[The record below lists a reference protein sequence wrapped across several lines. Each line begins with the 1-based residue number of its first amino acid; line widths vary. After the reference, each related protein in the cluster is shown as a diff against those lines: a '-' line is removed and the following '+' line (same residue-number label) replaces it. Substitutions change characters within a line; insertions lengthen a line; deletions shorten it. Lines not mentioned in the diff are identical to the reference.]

1 MDPILFWNEVAL
13 EANRVS
19 FTGAVNEQG
28 GPTLSSRALAI
39 MHLAM
44 YDAFAAVS
52 GNPCF
57 RRICRIFRLFLPDQ
71 RL

>member
-1 MDPILFWNEVAL
+1 MDPILFWNEAAL
-13 EANRVS
+13 EANRVN

-39 MHLAM
+39 VHL
-44 YDAFAAVS
+44 AFAAVS
-52 GNPCF
+52 GNPRF